1 MMLQAWNT
9 LPQPVVGRIHGN
21 ALGGGV
27 GLASIC
33 DVAVGVDGALM
44 GLTETKLGLIFATI
58 GPYVIVRMGEAS
70 ARRAFMSSRQFSA
83 QEAQQLGLLASVF
96 PQDRLNSAVAAEVE
110 PYLSW
115 ALGGVVEAKFLTRFL
130 GPKTDSQAIEMTI
143 SALVS
148 QWEGDAAGQGIV
160 TFFCKNST
168 TVGGWRSLNAKI
180 LQSAPLFS

>member
-83 QEAQQLGLLASVF
+83 QQAQQLGLLASVF
-96 PQDRLNSAVAAEVE
+96 PQDRLNSAVTAEVE

-115 ALGGVVEAKFLTRFL
+115 ALGGVVEAKFLARFL
-130 GPKTDSQAIEMTI
+130 GPKTVSQAIEMTI